1 MQSEYSDY
9 NRTMT
14 KTHCGHDSWTLMTW
28 GDSMDIS
35 EQAKTKII
43 QLIDE
48 GQSLDPLDMG
58 AVDRWVRASYEVL
71 TFDPVHQA
79 RFDEYCCEPWDPT
92 SMRVCLG
99 LWMLKQPL
107 LRNNGS
113 LDEDIPEE
121 RSIQWEHW

>member
-1 MQSEYSDY
+1 
-9 NRTMT
+9 
-14 KTHCGHDSWTLMTW
+14 
-28 GDSMDIS
+28 MDIS

-48 GQSLDPLDMG
+48 GQSLNPLDMG

-71 TFDPVHQA
+71 TFNPVHQA

-92 SMRVCLG
+92 PMRVCLG

-107 LRNNGS
+107 LGNNGS